1 MPIEAWPS
9 FRRSLMPPVS
19 CAAWLQL
26 AETQK
31 ELKIVTGKFADLERK
46 SEQDSAKWAQ
56 IS

>member
-1 MPIEAWPS
+1 
-9 FRRSLMPPVS
+9 MPPVS